1 MAANHPQLGAALSN
15 IAELNRV
22 YLEHQRES
30 LREAEA
36 GSRGSEK
43 SAKNPK
49 KRDDREKKPKKR
61 KDKKRKDDRK
71 SKKRKRERD
80 DTKSKRGKK
89 SKSRSRKEREASS
102 SSSSSSSSSRS
113 SGESSGGSD
122 DDGVVG
128 CASDSNAVDT
138 AKRILAG
145 FPDVRTDL
153 ANILRS
159 VDAGEAVS
167 VAGVP
172 DDRLRAE
179 MTALFRALGMRA
191 RETAKTGRLWS
202 SRKGAEAVL
211 ARGAPAFEG
220 VGGEQTLETLSET
233 RGKEKDAAPD
243 PEVARAEEA
252 KNLAPIVAPNE
263 ANEAVV
269 REAALARRAE
279 AKNENDDARTTKPPV
294 TNPTEL
300 HEREPVTHI
309 EPPAIGPSIGPAM
322 PPPSRPPPRVVLG
335 PAMPPRAALEAA
347 AALAADGD
355 VGPAPP
361 EIVREV
367 ELVGAEARAA
377 AAARVLAAV
386 RGSGD
391 AYDILGVDP
400 GVASGAGVDARAVTP
415 AALKK
420 VFWKLS
426 LSVHPDKCAH
436 PDAAGAFDA
445 VKKAHEQLCD
455 PAARS
460 RVDAAREERAARAGF
475 DSWLEQERAR
485 ARWRATRGEAA
496 PGDEAILRGGEGPEE
511 TRGGREEW
519 MTKLPEQR
527 RPVAGGEP
535 ASGGSGAAKAFARTT
550 FVERDARTVADWTA
564 APSEAA
570 EAEKRLL
577 LAAREAMYA
586 APAEAAEAAEARR
599 RLEQVA
605 RASRG
610 QTLLEK
616 HQEREAR
623 AAKAAKAKKKEA
635 KKKGDAARAGDGDG
649 TGWTYK
655 PWNRETDLEAGR
667 ASTKALSAGELLKK
681 AGGDLKGRFGSGG
694 GGTEGGGR

>member
-1 MAANHPQLGAALSN
+1 MAANHPQLGSALSN

-80 DTKSKRGKK
+80 DTKSKRRKK
-89 SKSRSRKEREASS
+89 SESRSRKEREASS
-102 SSSSSSSSSRS
+102 SSSSSSGS

-122 DDGVVG
+122 DNESTDSDSRG
-128 CASDSNAVDT
+128 ASDSNAVDT
-138 AKRILAG
+138 AKRILAR

-172 DDRLRAE
+172 DDFLRASL
-179 MTALFRALGMRA
+179 TALFRALGMRA

-211 ARGAPAFEG
+211 ARVAPAFEG
-220 VGGEQTLETLSET
+220 VRGERLETLET
-233 RGKEKDAAPD
+233 RGNKKDARD
-243 PEVARAEEA
+243 STARAEEA
-252 KNLAPIVAPNE
+252 KNVAPSVAPND
-263 ANEAVV
+263 EAVV
-269 REAALARRAE
+269 REAAVAKRAD
-279 AKNENDDARTTKPPV
+279 ENDDARTTKPPV
-294 TNPTEL
+294 TNPTD
-300 HEREPVTHI
+300 EREPATHI
-309 EPPAIGPSIGPAM
+309 EPAIGPSIGPSA
-322 PPPSRPPPRVVLG
+322 RPPPRVVLG

-355 VGPAPP
+355 VGPAPA

-377 AAARVLAAV
+377 AAARVLAAA

-400 GVASGAGVDARAVTP
+400 GDASGAGVDARAVTP

-460 RVDAAREERAARAGF
+460 RVDVAREERAARARF

-496 PGDEAILRGGEGPEE
+496 PGDEAILRGGDGPEE

-535 ASGGSGAAKAFARTT
+535 ASGGGGAAKAFARTT

-616 HQEREAR
+616 HQERSAR
-623 AAKAAKAKKKEA
+623 AAKAAKKEAKKEA
-635 KKKGDAARAGDGDG
+635 KKKGDAANAGDGDG

-667 ASTKALSAGELLKK
+667 ASTHKALSAEELLKK

>member
-102 SSSSSSSSSRS
+102 SSSSSSGS

-122 DDGVVG
+122 DDASYDSDSRG
-128 CASDSNAVDT
+128 ASDSNAVDT
-138 AKRILAG
+138 AKRILAE

-172 DDRLRAE
+172 DDRLRASL
-179 MTALFRALGMRA
+179 TALFRALGMRA

-211 ARGAPAFEG
+211 ARVAPAFEG
-220 VGGEQTLETLSET
+220 VRGERHETLET
-233 RGKEKDAAPD
+233 RGKDARD
-243 PEVARAEEA
+243 STARAEET
-252 KNLAPIVAPNE
+252 KNVAPSVAPND
-263 ANEAVV
+263 EAVV
-269 REAALARRAE
+269 REAAVAKRAD
-279 AKNENDDARTTKPPV
+279 ENDDARTTKPPV
-294 TNPTEL
+294 TNPTD
-300 HEREPVTHI
+300 EREPATHI
-309 EPPAIGPSIGPAM
+309 EPAIGPSIGPSA
-322 PPPSRPPPRVVLG
+322 RPPPRVVLG

-367 ELVGAEARAA
+367 ELVGAEARVA
-377 AAARVLAAV
+377 AAARVLAAA
-386 RGSGD
+386 RGDGD
-391 AYDILGVDP
+391 AYDVLGVDP
-400 GVASGAGVDARAVTP
+400 PDASGDGASA
-415 AALKK
+415 AALKRA
-420 VFWKLS
+420 FWKLS

-445 VKKAHEQLCD
+445 VKKAHETLCD
-455 PAARS
+455 PTARS
-460 RVDAAREERAARAGF
+460 KVDAARDERAARAGF
-475 DSWLEQERAR
+475 DSWLSEERAK

-496 PGDEAILRGGEGPEE
+496 PGDEALLRPAGEDAR

-519 MTKLPEQR
+519 MMKLPEQR

-535 ASGGSGAAKAFARTT
+535 TGGGGGNAKAFARTT
-550 FVERDARTVADWTA
+550 FVERDARTIADWTA

-586 APAEAAEAAEARR
+586 APAEAAEAAEAK
-599 RLEQVA
+599 RLVEQLASV
-605 RASRG
+605 SRG
-610 QTLLEK
+610 KTLLEK
-616 HQEREAR
+616 HQEHEAR
-623 AAKAAKAKKKEA
+623 AAKAARVAARAAEKEA
-635 KKKGDAARAGDGDG
+635 KKKGSADAGDGDG
-649 TGWTYK
+649 TGWSYR

-667 ASTKALSAGELLKK
+667 ASTKALSAGELQEK
-681 AGGDLKGRFGSGG
+681 AGGDLKGRFGSGA
-694 GGTEGGGR
+694 TEGGGR

>member
-80 DTKSKRGKK
+80 DTKSKRRKK

-102 SSSSSSSSSRS
+102 SSSSSSGS

-122 DDGVVG
+122 DDASYDSDSRG
-128 CASDSNAVDT
+128 ASDSNAVDT
-138 AKRILAG
+138 AKRILAE

-172 DDRLRAE
+172 DDRLRASL
-179 MTALFRALGMRA
+179 TALFRALGMRA

-211 ARGAPAFEG
+211 ARVAPAFEG
-220 VGGEQTLETLSET
+220 VRGERLVTLSEA
-233 RGKEKDAAPD
+233 RGKE
-243 PEVARAEEA
+243 A
-252 KNLAPIVAPNE
+252 KNVAPSVAPND
-263 ANEAVV
+263 EAVV
-269 REAALARRAE
+269 REAALAKRFSAE
-279 AKNENDDARTTKPPV
+279 ENDDARTTKPPV
-294 TNPTEL
+294 TNPTDD
-300 HEREPVTHI
+300 EREPPATHI
-309 EPPAIGPSIGPAM
+309 EPAIGPSIGPSA
-322 PPPSRPPPRVVLG
+322 RPPPRVVLG

-400 GVASGAGVDARAVTP
+400 GDASGAGVDARAVTP

-586 APAEAAEAAEARR
+586 APAEAAEAAE
-599 RLEQVA
+599 
-605 RASRG
+605 G
-610 QTLLEK
+610 
-616 HQEREAR
+616 
-623 AAKAAKAKKKEA
+623 AAAA
-635 KKKGDAARAGDGDG
+635 G
-649 TGWTYK
+649 
-655 PWNRETDLEAGR
+655 AGR
-667 ASTKALSAGELLKK
+667 AREPRADA
-681 AGGDLKGRFGSGG
+681 A
-694 GGTEGGGR
+694 